1 MSVGIWHDRCW
12 QAIDR
17 IHSELPPEASLK
29 QRKEAL
35 KNGYPFGECKYFAY
49 RAWCKARRQYLAK
62 YEPPKGVP
70 DWALEGWK

>member
-12 QAIDR
+12 QR
-17 IHSELPPEASLK
+17 IAEIHATLPENATLK
-29 QRKEAL
+29 ERKEAL
-35 KNGYPFGECKYFAY
+35 KNAYPFGERKYWPY
-49 RAWCKARRQYLAK
+49 KAWLKARCQYLSK